1 MQPEDIIE
9 LLESDNVIS
18 RRNGITAYFEFL
30 IPSKD
35 EDSKSDN
42 ESAYNH
48 TKLWKTIRRKTWD
61 DGEADEIIIDFFE
74 FIMRRFKTGDKRLS
88 DKELAKEK
96 DAPTIQNLEAFAF
109 WKCKNLL
116 KDYEIKM
123 AKQREREV
131 VTEKAEEL
139 GENIAIYE
147 GDNTLKLIEE
157 CISIKLMKFG
167 KEVSPDGAEAIAMQI
182 KGVSIKKI
190 ADWQKRKIGAQK
202 EFLSASKR
210 KAKSYLEPCN
220 KIGGPYSNAIKKLGK
235 N

>member
-30 IPSKD
+30 MPSKD

-182 KGVSIKKI
+182 KGVSIKKNCRL
-190 ADWQKRKIGAQK
+190 AKKKNRGTKRIFK
-202 EFLSASKR
+202 
-210 KAKSYLEPCN
+210 C
-220 KIGGPYSNAIKKLGK
+220 
-235 N
+235 

>member
-1 MQPEDIIE
+1 
-9 LLESDNVIS
+9 
-18 RRNGITAYFEFL
+18 
-30 IPSKD
+30 
-35 EDSKSDN
+35 
-42 ESAYNH
+42 
-48 TKLWKTIRRKTWD
+48 
-61 DGEADEIIIDFFE
+61 
-74 FIMRRFKTGDKRLS
+74 MRRFKTGDKRLS